1 MKLPRRLR
9 SRALAGGG
17 LFGALVLGAAIVAA
31 TTPPADLAARTDVTN
46 LAFDALSREA
56 DMFLGNDTAGLSSRF
71 TGAALEGELVLQAHV
86 QDLINQGTDYPGPL
100 HISDQ
105 KVLSI
110 SGGGD
115 FYVIEVQFH
124 AVRDNMRAGKVIDQS
139 ESDVI
144 WTLSVA
150 RAATGWRISSM
161 DGRFAPG
168 GGP

>member
-17 LFGALVLGAAIVAA
+17 LFVAIVLGAGIVAA
-31 TTPPADLAARTDVTN
+31 TPPADLAARTDVTN

-71 TGAALEGELVLQAHV
+71 TGAALEGEPVLQAHV

-139 ESDVI
+139 VSDVI

-150 RAATGWRISSM
+150 RAATGWRVFNM